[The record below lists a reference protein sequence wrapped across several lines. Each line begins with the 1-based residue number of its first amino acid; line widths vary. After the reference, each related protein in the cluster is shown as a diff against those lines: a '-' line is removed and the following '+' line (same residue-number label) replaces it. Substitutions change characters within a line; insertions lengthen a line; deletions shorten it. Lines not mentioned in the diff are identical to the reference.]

1 MNDNY
6 CNNCGKVG
14 HYYHNCKMPITSIG
28 IVVFRISKDN
38 KFEYLMIRRKDTLG
52 YIDFMRGKYSVYNK
66 EYIMNMLKQMTKEEK
81 DILNSKDFNKAW
93 KRIWGN
99 DSISNQYKSE
109 ESISRDKF
117 QLLNNGIFT
126 LSKELNS
133 RKFEMENSLC
143 EKSFLDVLPNED
155 IITEEIKEIKEI
167 KNNYY
172 TLESLIE
179 ESNKYQIWEE
189 PEWGFPKGRRN
200 YQEKDFDCAIREFK
214 EETGYNPINLK
225 NIRNL
230 YPFEE
235 IFTGSNYKSY
245 KHKYYLAFLDY
256 ENSLNIKSFDSTEV
270 SKMEWKTFEDC
281 IKSIRSYNLEKKR
294 LITNI
299 NNTVFSLFGV
309 YNP

>member
-1 MNDNY
+1 MNENY

-28 IVVFRISKDN
+28 IVVFRISKEN
-38 KFEYLMIRRKDTLG
+38 NYEYLMIRRKDTLG

-81 DILNSKDFNKAW
+81 EVLNSNDFNAAW
-93 KRIWGN
+93 SRIWGIN
-99 DSISNQYKSE
+99 SISNQYKSE

-117 QLLNNGIFT
+117 QLLNNGIF
-126 LSKELNS
+126 N
-133 RKFEMENSLC
+133 
-143 EKSFLDVLPNED
+143 
-155 IITEEIKEIKEI
+155 
-167 KNNYY
+167 KNIFY
-172 TLESLIE
+172 TLQTMIE
-179 ESNKYQIWEE
+179 ESNNYDSWEE

-200 YQEKDFDCAIREFK
+200 FQEKDFDCAIREFK
-214 EETGYNPINLK
+214 EETGYNPNSLK
-225 NIRNL
+225 NIKNI

-256 ENSLNIKSFDSTEV
+256 ETSLNTKSFDSTEV
-270 SKMEWKTFEDC
+270 SKMEWKSFEDC
-281 IKSIRSYNLEKKR
+281 MKSIRSYNLEKKR

-299 NNTVFSLFGV
+299 NNTLNTLFSGQGNQVREPTVPLK
-309 YNP
+309 PLP

>member
-1 MNDNY
+1 MNENY
-6 CNNCGKVG
+6 CNNCGKIG

-28 IVVFRISKDN
+28 IVVFRISKEN
-38 KFEYLMIRRKDTLG
+38 NYEYLMIRRKDTLG

-81 DILNSKDFNKAW
+81 EVLNSNDFNAAW
-93 KRIWGN
+93 SRIWGIN
-99 DSISNQYKSE
+99 SISNQYKSE

-117 QLLNNGIFT
+117 QLLNNGIF
-126 LSKELNS
+126 N
-133 RKFEMENSLC
+133 
-143 EKSFLDVLPNED
+143 
-155 IITEEIKEIKEI
+155 
-167 KNNYY
+167 KNIFY
-172 TLESLIE
+172 TLQTMIE
-179 ESNKYQIWEE
+179 ESNNYDSWEE

-200 YQEKDFDCAIREFK
+200 FQEKDFDCAIREFK
-214 EETGYNPINLK
+214 EETGYNPNSLK
-225 NIRNL
+225 NIKNI

-256 ENSLNIKSFDSTEV
+256 ETSLNTKSFDSTEV
-270 SKMEWKTFEDC
+270 SKMEWKSFEDC

-299 NNTVFSLFGV
+299 NNTLNTLFSGQGNQVREPTVPLK
-309 YNP
+309 PLP

>member
-1 MNDNY
+1 MNENY

-28 IVVFRISKDN
+28 IVVFRISKEN
-38 KFEYLMIRRKDTLG
+38 NYEYLMIRRKDTLG

-81 DILNSKDFNKAW
+81 EVLNSNDFNAAW
-93 KRIWGN
+93 SRIWGIN
-99 DSISNQYKSE
+99 SISNQYKSE

-117 QLLNNGIFT
+117 QLLNNGIF
-126 LSKELNS
+126 N
-133 RKFEMENSLC
+133 
-143 EKSFLDVLPNED
+143 
-155 IITEEIKEIKEI
+155 
-167 KNNYY
+167 KNIFY
-172 TLESLIE
+172 TLQTMIE
-179 ESNKYQIWEE
+179 ESNNYDSWEE

-200 YQEKDFDCAIREFK
+200 FQEKDFDCAIREFK
-214 EETGYNPINLK
+214 EETGYNPNSLK
-225 NIRNL
+225 NIKNI

-245 KHKYYLAFLDY
+245 KYKYYLAFLDY
-256 ENSLNIKSFDSTEV
+256 ETSLNTKSFDSTEV
-270 SKMEWKTFEDC
+270 SKMEWKSFEDC

-299 NNTVFSLFGV
+299 NNTLNTLFSGQGNQGSPRTPLLLRGT
-309 YNP
+309 NC